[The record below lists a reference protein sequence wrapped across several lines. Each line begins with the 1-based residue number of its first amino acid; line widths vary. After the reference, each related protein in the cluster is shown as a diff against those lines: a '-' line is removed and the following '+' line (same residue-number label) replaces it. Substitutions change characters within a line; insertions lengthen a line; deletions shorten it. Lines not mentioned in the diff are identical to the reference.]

1 MSKISLVLGEGP
13 TDDIKDSVGI
23 AGKKSFKSINF
34 TKANIRFS
42 LKLHYNGDESCFYLN
57 KTDFQI

>member
-1 MSKISLVLGEGP
+1 MILKI
-13 TDDIKDSVGI
+13 DSVGI
-23 AGKKSFKSINF
+23 AGKNFFKSINF

-42 LKLHYNGDESCFYLN
+42 LKLHYNGDENCFYLN